1 MKKKIISLLLC
12 ALIAAGC
19 IPSFTAYAE
28 DEDDGIQEI
37 RAVTLNNLT
46 TYYDENDNE
55 IDITTLNNDIDVNEN
70 ALPEKYDLRDYGR
83 VTPVESQGPLG
94 LCWDFGATAAVES
107 SILSQPDLV
116 SKLGDNPTE
125 KLDLSEAGN
134 TWYIHTRIDDKSSVL
149 YNDCICDI
157 DKGLKGSAP
166 GNVAMGLSSGYG
178 PYPDSLMPYGEIY
191 SGYPEALRFYYD
203 YRFKDYSFLSHD
215 NTLIKKTIMDS
226 GAVCVEYDDKS
237 NYCDN
242 NGITAYY
249 DKREVF
255 TFTSHVVAIVG
266 WDDSFSKE
274 NFNPKLQPESD
285 GAWLCKNS
293 WGSGWGDDGYFWMS
307 YETES
312 LCNFES
318 FKMQS
323 ADEVDNIYQN
333 QIVAGNAYDVESAAN
348 VFTAESDQQ
357 IKQICFAAYGAAD
370 INVEIF
376 KLNEGYTSPTDGQL
390 LADFDAATDFTGT
403 HCIDC
408 PDGVYVNSG
417 DIFSVVINKKSQLK
431 LNFGNK
437 KNINYNFPGLGFYSD
452 NSGEWTDVSA
462 FAPDGPKKR
471 GCPVIKAYTSNAGKT
486 DCSKLEKLLEEAE
499 SIVPDERVDKKLVE
513 NLNSQ
518 IESAKLLLADEAATQ
533 SKINNEC
540 CLLDCSMKKVCNYVF
555 TVNCADDYYKLQDIV
570 ENTGDFGGIRYID
583 FTSDIDFGRKSIHTI
598 DPKINPITRPG
609 DYSFTIEG
617 NNHTLSNFEVIN
629 TNAEDYYISLFGN
642 LLYAQVRN
650 LTFSD
655 FSIDSPKCASVFA
668 YSVQDSVIDNCHIKN
683 AKLKAKINADVIG
696 DMFFTSTVSNCSI
709 ENIKIYGN
717 KRATL
722 VWDNDKTCSL
732 DFTAKNYELYSFY
745 NISSGVDETCVCLS
759 YINKGGVTPLLKL
772 TDEGYTVENFI
783 GDIISAEVLNGE
795 IEEVGDVYKVIP
807 EPWDPENM
815 KLGCCIIP
823 KYNMENDDFVVSGD
837 IESRELTLEK
847 YIGNSTDLVIPATLY
862 GNKVADIDSNFG
874 KNISNRDNIKTIT
887 IEGSGAY
894 FPSEIFEKMPS
905 LEKVT
910 LCEGVTNISY
920 RAFRNCENLTTV
932 ILPDSLESIGSSAF
946 SGCVSLTTVI
956 FPDSLK
962 SIGYDAFSGCSKLT
976 GIKFN
981 EGLTRIYGGA
991 FQDCTGLYEVVFP
1004 DSMLTLSN
1012 DVFSGCSNL
1021 SKVEFNQNFK
1031 SIGDRAFKNCTS
1043 LEEIISP
1050 EKLYNIGSSAFSGC
1064 TNLKRVSF
1072 YKNKNFSVSIGN
1084 KAFENCVNMDEL
1096 ILPPYIDSI
1105 GAEAFKG
1112 CSFKSVTVG
1121 RIYDSEIGS
1130 RAFGYTDKTEVDNK
1144 SVPIPDFVINGYGEA
1159 AAAYAEKNGFRFV
1172 DLSKGEEAVTGG
1184 KFDYSVFKLGDVSL
1198 DGKINIKDATIIQM
1212 WLSEVRELSP
1222 VQRCNALV
1230 CDSGAKIDINNATN
1244 IQKFSAEMI
1253 ESLEK
1258 VS

>member
-28 DEDDGIQEI
+28 DEGDGIQEI
-37 RAVTLNNLT
+37 RAVTQNNLT

-55 IDITTLNNDIDVNEN
+55 IDITTLNNDVDVNEN

-83 VTPVESQGPLG
+83 VAPVDDQQFLG
-94 LCWDFGATAAVES
+94 LCGDFAATASVES
-107 SILSQPDLV
+107 SILSQPELA
-116 SKLGDNPTE
+116 SKLGDNPAE

-134 TWYIHTRIDDKSSVL
+134 TWYIHTGIDDKSSVL
-149 YNDCICDI
+149 YNDYINAANN
-157 DKGLKGSAP
+157 GFSGVSARD
-166 GNVAMGLSSGYG
+166 VAMGLSAGYG
-178 PYPDSLMPYGEIY
+178 PYPDSLMPYPDI
-191 SGYPEALRFYYD
+191 SFGYPEALRFYYD
-203 YRFKDYSFLSHD
+203 YRFKDYSLLSYD
-215 NTLIKKTIMDS
+215 SALIKKTIMDS

-249 DKREVF
+249 DKREEF
-255 TFTSHVVAIVG
+255 KPTGHVVAIVG

-274 NFNPKLQPESD
+274 NFNPNLLPESD

-312 LCNFES
+312 IGNIES

-376 KLNEGYTSPTDGQL
+376 KLNEGYTTPTDGQL

-403 HCIDC
+403 HSIDC

-417 DIFSVVINKKSQLK
+417 DVFSVVINKKSQLK

-437 KNINYNFPGLGFYSD
+437 KNNMIPGLGFYSD

-462 FAPDGPKKR
+462 FALDGIKR
-471 GCPVIKAYTSNAGKT
+471 GYPVIKAYTSNAGKT

-499 SIVPDERVDKKLVE
+499 SIVPDERVNKKLVE
-513 NLNSQ
+513 NLNTQ
-518 IESAKLLLADEAATQ
+518 IESAKLLLSDEAATQ

-540 CLLDCSMKKVCNYVF
+540 CLLKSKMEKVCNYVF
-555 TVNCADDYYKLQDIV
+555 TVNSADDYYKLQDIV

-583 FTSDIDFGRKSIHTI
+583 FTSDIDFGGNSIHTI
-598 DPKINPITRPG
+598 DPKVTPVNKPD

-617 NNHTLSNFEVIN
+617 NNHTLSNFGIIN
-629 TNAEDYYISLFGN
+629 TNIDNYYTSLFGD
-642 LLYAQVRN
+642 LYNAQVRN
-650 LTFSD
+650 LTLSD
-655 FSIDSPKCASVFA
+655 FSIESQHYASVFA
-668 YSVQDSVIDNCHIKN
+668 NRMWDSVIDNCHIKN
-683 AKLKAKINADVIG
+683 AKLKSKENADVIS
-696 DMFFTSTVSNCSI
+696 DIFDYSTVSNCSI
-709 ENIKIYGN
+709 ENIKVYGD

-722 VWDNDKTCSL
+722 VWDNNKTCSL
-732 DFTAKNYELYSFY
+732 DFTAKNYELYSF
-745 NISSGVDETCVCLS
+745 NRISSGLDETYV
-759 YINKGGVTPLLKL
+759 YIAWYDDYDKGYTPLLKL

-783 GDIISAEVLNGE
+783 GDIISAETYAGE

-807 EPWDPENM
+807 EHWDPENS
-815 KLGCCIIP
+815 KYGSGIEV
-823 KYNMENDDFVVSGD
+823 KYNTGNDDFVVYGD
-837 IESRELTLEK
+837 VESRELTLEK
-847 YIGNSTDLVIPATLY
+847 YTGNSTDLVIPSTLY
-862 GNKVADIDSNFG
+862 GNKVAGFDSDFG

-887 IEGSGAY
+887 IEGSMEY
-894 FPSEIFEKMPS
+894 FPSGIFEKMPS

-910 LCEGVTNISY
+910 LCEGVTNVDE
-920 RAFRNCENLTTV
+920 FKNCEN
-932 ILPDSLESIGSSAF
+932 
-946 SGCVSLTTVI
+946 LTTVI

-962 SIGYDAFSGCSKLT
+962 SIGSDAFSGCSKLT

-981 EGLTRIYGGA
+981 EGLTHIYNRA
-991 FQDCTGLYEVVFP
+991 FENCTELYEVVFP
-1004 DSMLTLSN
+1004 DSMRILSSN
-1012 DVFSGCSNL
+1012 AFSGCSNL
-1021 SKVEFNQNFK
+1021 GKVEFNQEFRW
-1031 SIGDRAFKNCTS
+1031 IDDGAFKNCTS
-1043 LEEIISP
+1043 LEEIICP
-1050 EKLYNIGSSAFSGC
+1050 EGLEYIGSSAFSGC
-1064 TNLKRVSF
+1064 ANLKKVSF
-1072 YKNKNFSVSIGN
+1072 DKIKYLSQIGN
-1084 KAFENCVNMDEL
+1084 KAFENCVNMDEI
-1096 ILPPYIDSI
+1096 ILPDYIYYI
-1105 GAEAFKG
+1105 GADAFKG
-1112 CSFKSVTVG
+1112 CSFKSITLG
-1121 RIYDSEIGS
+1121 EEDYTRIGS

-1159 AAAYAEKNGFRFV
+1159 AADYAEKNGFRFV
-1172 DLSKGEEAVTGG
+1172 DLSKGEEAVTGE
-1184 KFDYSVFKLGDVSL
+1184 KFDYSVFKTGDVSL

-1212 WLSEVRELSP
+1212 WISEVRELSP